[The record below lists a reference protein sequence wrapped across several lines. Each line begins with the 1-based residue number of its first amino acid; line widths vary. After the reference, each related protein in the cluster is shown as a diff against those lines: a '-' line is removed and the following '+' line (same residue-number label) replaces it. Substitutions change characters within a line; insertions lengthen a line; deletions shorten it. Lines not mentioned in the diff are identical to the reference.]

1 MQEGHTAQLLHGE
14 HCTRRITLQE
24 SGEQVPCHVSVP
36 RIRIQWWACSKE
48 GLGSSVSFFVWP
60 KAAMGE
66 DESEQEPVTHGRK
79 AQ

>member
-1 MQEGHTAQLLHGE
+1 M
-14 HCTRRITLQE
+14 
-24 SGEQVPCHVSVP
+24 P
-36 RIRIQWWACSKE
+36 RIRIQWWARSKE
-48 GLGSSVSFFVWP
+48 GLGSSVSFFVRP